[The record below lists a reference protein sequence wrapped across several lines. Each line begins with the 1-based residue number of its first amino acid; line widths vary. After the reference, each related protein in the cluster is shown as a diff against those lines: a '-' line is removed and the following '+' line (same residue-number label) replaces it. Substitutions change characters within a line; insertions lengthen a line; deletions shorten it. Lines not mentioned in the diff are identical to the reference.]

1 VDGQRALQLLGL
13 GRFCHLRQGFED
25 GVLGEVGVLELVHE
39 EGLEVFL
46 SHGGVSQLGWC
57 KTQVTVET

>member
-1 VDGQRALQLLGL
+1 
-13 GRFCHLRQGFED
+13 
-25 GVLGEVGVLELVHE
+25 VLGEVGVLELVHE